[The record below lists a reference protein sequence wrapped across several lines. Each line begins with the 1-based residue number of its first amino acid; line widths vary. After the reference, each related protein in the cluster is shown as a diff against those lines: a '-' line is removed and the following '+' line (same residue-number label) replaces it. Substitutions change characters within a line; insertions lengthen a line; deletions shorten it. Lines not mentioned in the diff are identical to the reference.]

1 MQSPEE
7 NVSVN
12 DQGYLILGTY
22 LSIILA
28 TMAESG
34 EMLERTD
41 VLKRC
46 SCSYCTC
53 HSVASLSTLVPFKW
67 RKRDEVASKQW
78 RHQGS
83 MNPHWPPS

>member
-34 EMLERTD
+34 EML
-41 VLKRC
+41 
-46 SCSYCTC
+46 
-53 HSVASLSTLVPFKW
+53 
-67 RKRDEVASKQW
+67 
-78 RHQGS
+78 
-83 MNPHWPPS
+83 